1 MDKKKLKSL
10 LNLSCRNM
18 SDLETILSQQGIIIY
33 NKRLK
38 EKELKSSKGMVM
50 IQALNQATEEEIQI
64 SCENEYGILKKF
76 KIE

>member
-18 SDLETILSQQGIIIY
+18 SNLETILSQQGIIIY

-38 EKELKSSKGMVM
+38 EKELKTSKGMVM
-50 IQALNQATEEEIQI
+50 IQALNQATEEEIKI
-64 SCENEYGILKKF
+64 SCKNEYGILKKF
-76 KIE
+76 EIE

>member
-33 NKRLK
+33 NKRLQ
-38 EKELKSSKGMVM
+38 EKELKTSKGMVM
-50 IQALNQATEEEIQI
+50 IQALNQATEEEIKI
-64 SCENEYGILKKF
+64 SCKNEHGILKKF
-76 KIE
+76 EIE